1 MATMSA
7 SVRKKKNV
15 IGVIAIVLL
24 IIFTVLAFL
33 SLINFLE
40 WLIADL
46 AVALI
51 ANLLLRR
58 VGKQQT

>member
-15 IGVIAIVLL
+15 IGVIAIMLL